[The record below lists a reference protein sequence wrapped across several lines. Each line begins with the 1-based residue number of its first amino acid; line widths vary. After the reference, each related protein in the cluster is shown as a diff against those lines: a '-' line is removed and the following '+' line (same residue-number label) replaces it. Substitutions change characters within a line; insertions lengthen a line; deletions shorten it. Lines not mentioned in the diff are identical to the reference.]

1 MRRAAAVVRL
11 TPAERHAV
19 GLEAAWLKEV
29 GGHRLL
35 PPVGRAFRRLA
46 DDARTAGFELRIASA
61 HRSFDRQLH
70 IWNAKLAGR
79 RPVLDD
85 QDRPVDLRRLSVRE
99 QIECVLRFSALPGA
113 SRHHWGTDMDV
124 FDAAAV
130 PADYR
135 LRLDG
140 AEVADDGVFGPLHR
154 WLDERIARGD
164 SQGFFRPYDRDRG
177 GVAPERW
184 HLSFAPLARRF
195 SSLLSCD
202 LLRRAWDGQHLS
214 GAKANEPASIAPEP
228 VMHRDQLD
236 ACLETL
242 FERFVR
248 RVAEPPPTALGY
260 APDGEG

>member
-1 MRRAAAVVRL
+1 VVSL
-11 TPAERHAV
+11 TPAERHAL

-29 GGHRLL
+29 GGHLLL
-35 PPVGRAFRRLA
+35 PPAGRAFRRLA
-46 DDARTAGFELRIASA
+46 DDARAAGFDLRIASA
-61 HRSFDRQLH
+61 HRSFERQLH

-85 QDRPVDLRRLSVRE
+85 ADRPVDLRRLPARD

-154 WLDERIARGD
+154 WLDERIAGGD
-164 SQGFFRPYDRDRG
+164 SHGFFRPYDRDRG

-184 HLSFAPLARRF
+184 HLSFAPLAQRF
-195 SSLLSCD
+195 SSLVSCE
-202 LLRRAWDGQHLS
+202 LLRRAWDGQFTTD
-214 GAKANEPASIAPEP
+214 GKAQGPAATAS
-228 VMHRDQLD
+228 VTLMHRDQLET
-236 ACLETL
+236 CLETL
-242 FERFVR
+242 VERFVR
-248 RVAEPPPTALGY
+248 RVAEPPQAALGY
-260 APDGEG
+260 GPDGEG